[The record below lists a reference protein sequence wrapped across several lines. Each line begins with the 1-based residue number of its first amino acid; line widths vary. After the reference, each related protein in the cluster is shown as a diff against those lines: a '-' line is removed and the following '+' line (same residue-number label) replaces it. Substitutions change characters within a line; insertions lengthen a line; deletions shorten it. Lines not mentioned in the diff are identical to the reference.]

1 MKLIE
6 MKRRKKQNH
15 KLFACFGIMIFFL
28 NAINALN
35 LQKLRAN
42 RDRNFKDN

>member
-1 MKLIE
+1 
-6 MKRRKKQNH
+6 MKRRKKQKQNH
-15 KLFACFGIMIFFL
+15 KLFACFGIMIFL
-28 NAINALN
+28 NAINVLN

>member
-6 MKRRKKQNH
+6 MKRRKKQKQNH
-15 KLFACFGIMIFFL
+15 KLFACFGIMIFFE
-28 NAINALN
+28 LN